1 MSRRYHTPL
10 EELVEPGVR
19 VPHIEPLRTRIAKNR
34 WKLVGFTV
42 AYTTGMALSAALT
55 IGFAATLFFAVLLV
69 RYDPLMFADGTEA
82 LTAIGRVTLTG
93 FVLALVVAWA
103 WSITR
108 LVRSD
113 LELIARLGARMPEPG
128 TWLPTRRVLH
138 DVSLAAGMKKVPAL
152 YVIDTPRVN
161 AFVLG
166 ASPERA
172 RIGVTYGML
181 DRVSLDEQ
189 RAVFANLIARVLAG
203 DTLWATA
210 VSALI
215 GPLAAY
221 REFDLR
227 SGMPDFGDPHTA
239 RAAKR
244 KRTVHTDEFRG
255 VFFLVYAMAV
265 VFTEVLS
272 WYSREAVWRMAEKA
286 DAEGM
291 LLLKDPRTMLD
302 AIEHVLDRDNHVP
315 SAGDAFSPLFYC
327 WAGFGFAPEDDPEL
341 RRVVRLREALGAEG
355 AAYVP
360 RPNVPDW
367 SNPPVAPRIEQLREI
382 ELGESKVADGPR

>member
-1 MSRRYHTPL
+1 MSRRHPTPL

-34 WKLVGFTV
+34 WKLVGFIV

-55 IGFAATLFFAVLLV
+55 IGFAATLLFATILV
-69 RYDPLMFADGTEA
+69 RYDPLMFADGSEA
-82 LTAIGRVTLTG
+82 LAAIGRVTLVG
-93 FVLALVVAWA
+93 FVLSLAIAWA
-103 WSITR
+103 WSISR

-113 LELIARLGARMPEPG
+113 LDLVERLEAVMPEPG

-166 ASPERA
+166 RSPERT
-172 RIGVTYGML
+172 RIGITRGML
-181 DRVSLDEQ
+181 ERVPLDEQ
-189 RAVFANLIARVLAG
+189 RAVFANLIARVLAR

-227 SGMPDFGDPHTA
+227 SGMTDFGDPHGKPA
-239 RAAKR
+239 VKR
-244 KRTVHTDEFRG
+244 RRVQTEQFRG
-255 VFFLVYAMAV
+255 MFFLVYAVAV
-265 VFTEVLS
+265 IFTEVLS

-291 LLLKDPRTMLD
+291 LLLKDPRSMLR

-315 SAGDAFSPLFYC
+315 TAGDAFSPLFYC
-327 WAGFGFAPEDDPEL
+327 WAGFGFAPEDDPER

-367 SNPPVAPRIEQLREI
+367 SNPPVAPRIEQLREL
-382 ELGESKVADGPR
+382 EQGEAKAAEGSR